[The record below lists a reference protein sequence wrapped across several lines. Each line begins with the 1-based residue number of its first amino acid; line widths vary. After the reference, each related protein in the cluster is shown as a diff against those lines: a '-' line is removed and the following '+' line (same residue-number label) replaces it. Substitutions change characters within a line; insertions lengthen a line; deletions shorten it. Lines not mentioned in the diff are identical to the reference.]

1 MKKLIRLYLKI
12 LFSSA
17 VKILTYGF
25 IGRRVQNEIVNN
37 AMNTH
42 KTIEHNDCTLTFTV
56 PNKLNLYRVDT
67 FSTKEPETLEWIDR
81 MPDGSVLWDV
91 GANIGLYSCYAAKH
105 KKCKV
110 FAFEPSVFNL
120 ELLARNIF
128 VNNLN
133 LSISIVPFALADT
146 TMMNSFQ
153 LTTTDWGG
161 ALSTFGEDFGW
172 DGDKIKKVFE
182 FNTIGISIDE
192 AITKLNINT
201 PNYIKID
208 VDGLEHF
215 ILRGGENVL
224 KKINGIL
231 IEVNDNF
238 EDQAEGCYK
247 LLSEAGLTLHEKKH
261 SELIENC
268 TAGFDKSYNQ
278 IWIR

>member
-1 MKKLIRLYLKI
+1 MKRLIKLCLKN
-12 LFSSA
+12 LFSIFI
-17 VKILTYGF
+17 KILTYGY
-25 IGRRVQNEIVNN
+25 IGRLVQNEVVNN
-37 AMNTH
+37 AMLTQ
-42 KTIEHNDCTLTFTV
+42 KKIKHNNCILAFTV
-56 PNKLNLYRVDT
+56 PNKLNLYRIDT

-128 VNNLN
+128 VNKLN
-133 LSISIVPFALADT
+133 QSISIVPFALADK

-153 LTTTDWGG
+153 LTTTEWGG
-161 ALSTFGEDFGW
+161 ALSTFGEEFGW
-172 DGDKIKKVFE
+172 DGDQIKKIFE

-192 AITKLNINT
+192 AITKLNINM

-238 EDQAEGCYK
+238 TDQAQGCYE
-247 LLSEAGLTLHEKKH
+247 LLTKAGLTLYEKKH
-261 SELIENC
+261 SDLIANNK
-268 TAGFDKSYNQ
+268 AGFDKSYNQ